1 MEQKL
6 TCDVVRDLLPM
17 YVDELTS
24 EATNELVEDHLGE
37 CKECSEILE
46 DMRHPMEVETAPEV
60 KDFKKYLKKSR
71 TSIFYWLM
79 GASAV
84 IALVTCFI
92 VNLAVDGTLSW
103 FFIVAMGIATGYL
116 PVYTML
122 SSSKHRFIKGTAVVN
137 VCTFFM
143 LAVIQFVLY
152 VQMGQGEVWLFSKGF
167 PITVLWS
174 LCMWIAIGSN
184 VLLHFNPV
192 LAVSVLAFLAVP
204 ANFLTNWIGGEYEKP
219 TDYFITFVSNGL
231 GNLVAAIILLV
242 IGLIINKRNRSY
254 EARE

>member
-17 YVDELTS
+17 YVEELTS
-24 EATNELVEDHLGE
+24 EATNELVEEHLGE
-37 CKECSEILE
+37 CKGCSEILE
-46 DMRHPMEVETAPEV
+46 DMKYPMEVETAPEV

-92 VNLAVDGTLSW
+92 VNLAVDGTLNW
-103 FFIVAMGIATGYL
+103 FFIVAMGIVTGYL
-116 PVYTML
+116 PVYTVL
-122 SSSKHRFIKGTAVVN
+122 SSSKHRFMKGVAVAN

-143 LAVIQFVLY
+143 LAVVQYVLY
-152 VQMGQGEVWLFSKGF
+152 VSMGQKEVWLFSMGF

-174 LCMWIAIGSN
+174 LCIWIAIAARVFLHLN
-184 VLLHFNPV
+184 VI

-204 ANFLTNWIGGEYEKP
+204 ANFLTNWIAGEYE
-219 TDYFITFVSNGL
+219 TLSDYAASFVSNGL
-231 GNLVAAIILLV
+231 GNLAAAVILLV
-242 IGLIINKRNRSY
+242 IGLVINKKNGRY
-254 EARE
+254 ETRE